1 MATKKSIK
9 ITPYD
14 TPWEIACMLINA
26 KYRFTNVFGQEVV
39 STFFDNEELR
49 CIGEHL
55 INYCNAERGETK

>member
-26 KYRFTNVFGQEVV
+26 KHRFTNVLGQEVV
-39 STFFDNEELR
+39 STFFSKAELR

-55 INYCNAERGETK
+55 INYCNAEMEETK

>member
-26 KYRFTNVFGQEVV
+26 KHRFKTNLGEEVV
-39 STFFDNEELR
+39 STFFDKAELR
-49 CIGEHL
+49 SIGEHL
-55 INYCNAERGETK
+55 IGYCNAEMEETK